1 MAESGRVAVL
11 DIVENNTRENQKK
24 CRPSIVP
31 EINNNHYLLV
41 QTHIEIY
48 DLMHLTNKKL
58 KHLKKQTLSILH
70 LK

>member
-1 MAESGRVAVL
+1 M
-11 DIVENNTRENQKK
+11 
-24 CRPSIVP
+24 P

-70 LK
+70 LKWNYVKEINYLSRQKNSIY

>member
-31 EINNNHYLLV
+31 EMNTNYYLFGAN
-41 QTHIEIY
+41 IEIY
-48 DLMHLTNKKL
+48 DLMYLTNKTQKNF
-58 KHLKKQTLSILH
+58 
-70 LK
+70 